1 MISFLVWDENSKF
14 TLHILKLLRDFFKWI
29 FETKLDFF
37 LTLCEVPTWFQNKT
51 ENDLIMQKNPPSL
64 SYSPLSFGE
73 YSHKKS
79 GSAVKKYQ
87 IVQHYSAELLR
98 HSTQ

>member
-37 LTLCEVPTWFQNKT
+37 LTLYTVCSTDMISEQDWKWPNYAEEPPFS
-51 ENDLIMQKNPPSL
+51 LIFS
-64 SYSPLSFGE
+64 S
-73 YSHKKS
+73 
-79 GSAVKKYQ
+79 
-87 IVQHYSAELLR
+87 
-98 HSTQ
+98 